1 MTKLNK
7 RPIEDLIN
15 ITIEYFDNNTVS
27 NNVTKREVVNA
38 VSEMVTKLR
47 NISVD
52 TIGIYLEIGIRKV
65 NERFGIKPEYSV
77 VIEEA
82 LNKLKSKESD
92 NEYSL
97 FSIDELE
104 VSNRVKNALKNN
116 GINNLG
122 ELLDTDYSV
131 LESISYFGPNC
142 LSELK
147 RYIHALGLQLKNEVI
162 SVEDKYDELNA
173 KGIRLIQDD
182 LLLSGDVVNLLNRN
196 GIFTLQDLIDNG
208 DKVYHLT
215 RMGKVRSDELRNA
228 LAKRGIDLENPTD
241 EKIEEPV
248 STEITE
254 EKVEEPVSTEITEE
268 SVLAGPA
275 DEKLEDTFVPS
286 FLPSEDVI
294 EKIKQENSSIKERL
308 EQKEKLISEYDK
320 LIEEKNELLKREQE
334 LDQKLSKSLEM
345 LQSLKNEEE
354 GLSYGGK

>member
-1 MTKLNK
+1 MSKLNK

-38 VSEMVTKLR
+38 VSEMVTQLR
-47 NISVD
+47 RLSVD
-52 TIGIYLEIGIRKV
+52 SIGIYLQIGIKKV
-65 NERFGIKPEYSV
+65 NDRFGIKPEYSV

-104 VSNRVKNALKNN
+104 VSKRVKNALKNN

-131 LESISYFGPNC
+131 LEGISYFGPNC

-254 EKVEEPVSTEITEE
+254 E

-320 LIEEKNELLKREQE
+320 LIEEKNELLKKEQE